1 MKIYAFQNNYCQPI
15 KFKSN
20 ENANKKDDL
29 NQKVYKLPEL
39 DEDKKLAAKII
50 GGAIL
55 VGGVC
60 YAGYKGVLGK
70 SIQKIF
76 RGKDLENV
84 DDVKKVV
91 TSANIFERM
100 GVKISQ
106 EEMNQY
112 NKFKE
117 DVDSLCNKKLPI
129 NDFEDRIENLLINNN
144 IDIEIPIEKWSKK
157 SLAYMDYS
165 CTKFY
170 DNYYYDI
177 LAENHFSHFQ
187 KQRLKVQIGV
197 KDYEGAE
204 RTGTDLVLSSI
215 DMEASIEGLELL
227 NKMAA
232 EMGEPKRYA
241 PMFNVFSNVYIESY
255 KKWHSPERELMT
267 NYEIK
272 CAEALSRLEELFAP
286 VYGDDNKG
294 IKAIRECLNK

>member
-15 KFKSN
+15 KFRSN
-20 ENANKKDDL
+20 ENTNKKDDL

-91 TSANIFERM
+91 APANIFERM

-117 DVDSLCNKKLPI
+117 DVDSICNKKLPI
-129 NDFEDRIENLLINNN
+129 NDFEDMIGNLLINNN
-144 IDIEIPIEKWSKK
+144 IDIEIP
-157 SLAYMDYS
+157 
-165 CTKFY
+165 
-170 DNYYYDI
+170 
-177 LAENHFSHFQ
+177 FSHFQ

-204 RTGTDLVLSSI
+204 RTGTDLVLSSL

-267 NYEIK
+267 GYEIK